1 MVALVTASMFSFS
14 TNGAFLP
21 MNWLVNAAL
30 AHSCPKPGVWE
41 EASIVKEVITPF
53 SSVTPTPMY
62 SPPNACTETHVAF
75 SAVAGALNAAL
86 IASTTAVEVTVAPVS
101 ASAFSP
107 RINGPLLSRNC
118 HLKSPSSAHFVPIP
132 GVCVDA
138 SINNHAMV
146 SFPPCIIG
154 CRRITLAVTSPPP
167 NPVAV
172 PTCTVKSSSIR
183 SGVAAGFVISVVF
196 VFRAIP
202 HKERTAKRS

>member
-1 MVALVTASMFSFS
+1 
-14 TNGAFLP
+14 
-21 MNWLVNAAL
+21 MNWLVNASFS
-30 AHSCPKPGVWE
+30 HSCPNPGVCE
-41 EASIVKEVITPF
+41 DASTSKEVITPA
-53 SSVTPTPMY
+53 SSVTPTPIY
-62 SPPNACTETHVAF
+62 PPLKACTETHIAF

-107 RINGPLLSRNC
+107 RINGPLSSKNC
-118 HLKSPSSAHFVPIP
+118 HLKSPSSAHSVPIP

-154 CRRITLAVTSPPP
+154 FRRITLAVTLPPP

-183 SGVAAGFVISVVF
+183 SGVAVGFVISVAF
-196 VFRAIP
+196 VFSLFVAVLGLLTYCNALL
-202 HKERTAKRS
+202 RT